1 MTRSEGD
8 IQRWPMTA
16 EIGIRVKLIISDRL
30 VLSKSSHF
38 LVPRCNRVVQIS
50 RSRKILQ
57 FESFCFFSEFICTGI
72 GREAQEKRQFNPKRH
87 RNANDRLECSKFA
100 RLWIRSFFSEIT
112 SFWKCDLDSGS
123 FCTIPSV
130 ARSPRSHAACGCAK
144 RPV

>member
-16 EIGIRVKLIISDRL
+16 KIGIRVKLTISDRL

-38 LVPRCNRVVQIS
+38 LVPRRNRVVQIS
-50 RSRKILQ
+50 RSRKSLQ
-57 FESFCFFSEFICTGI
+57 FESFCFFFGFYFLWNWTRTTSKETI
-72 GREAQEKRQFNPKRH
+72 QSKKMQKRKCSA
-87 RNANDRLECSKFA
+87 RNTNFA

-112 SFWKCDLDSGS
+112 SFWKCDLDSGL

-130 ARSPRSHAACGCAK
+130 ARSPLSDDGCDCAK